1 MVYFR
6 TTHSSWYQVPVLY
19 SWWEQTAH
27 GGISQA
33 PLANGSNGHGNGHT
47 AVLD

>member
-19 SWWEQTAH
+19 GWWDQTAAGGLVKDPSRATNSH
-27 GGISQA
+27 GT
-33 PLANGSNGHGNGHT
+33 GHQ